1 MQKSK
6 VIFCQI
12 GDFFVDYVN
21 VLCVRVGQLQSSEK
35 ENKQKEDEG
44 EVIQI
49 FEGQRGDKVVNM
61 VFDVGVD
68 LECLIDKRCYGFRG
82 CILDCVE
89 VLC

>member
-1 MQKSK
+1 
-6 VIFCQI
+6 
-12 GDFFVDYVN
+12 
-21 VLCVRVGQLQSSEK
+21 
-35 ENKQKEDEG
+35 
-44 EVIQI
+44 
-49 FEGQRGDKVVNM
+49 M